1 MASKDN
7 GYIKLHRKLI
17 DWQWWGHPA
26 ETLIFIYF
34 LCIAS
39 YTPVVIDGH
48 KYPAGTVE
56 ITLSQLEREFKCFSR
71 QNIRTALTH
80 LETSNEIRKKS
91 THQKS
96 LITIVKWRKYQLSE
110 KATNTQL
117 THNQHTT
124 NTPPYKEIKNVRNNT
139 LSKHTHAPAREEEK
153 IAYGEY
159 DNVFLTDDEYLDLM
173 REFPPEDV
181 KGCVNRLSRYKKQT
195 GKTYDSDYAVIAEW
209 LPQDFLKEVFGQV

>member
-139 LSKHTHAPAREEEK
+139 LSKQTRAPAREEEK
-153 IAYGEY
+153 SGGLGEY
-159 DNVFLTDDEYLDLM
+159 ENVFLSDEEIADLRSINKKEWM
-173 REFPPEDV
+173 NFV
-181 KGCVNRLSRYKKQT
+181 FRLSDYLKQT
-195 GKTYDSDYAVIAEW
+195 GKNYESHYAVIKAWMYQDLSPAE
-209 LPQDFLKEVFGQV
+209 LGA